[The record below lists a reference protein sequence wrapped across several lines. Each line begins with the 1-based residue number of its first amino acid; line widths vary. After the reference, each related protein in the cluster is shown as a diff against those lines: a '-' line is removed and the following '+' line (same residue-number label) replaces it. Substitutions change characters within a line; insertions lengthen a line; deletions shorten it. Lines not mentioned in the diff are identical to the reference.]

1 LSSSFSLLLC
11 VCVQHC
17 LSLRRTLPYHP
28 RLRIGLSLI
37 NRPAGWWVRKHSADL
52 TGRNRSVHKRVHSLS
67 RSLFC
72 VISRR
77 VRWRPKSNTERKGNK
92 EREISGR
99 SRLTFIYCGIY
110 LPTPP
115 HPTSL
120 PSVYIMSW
128 GAAAAGGWLYWLIQ
142 LFMHNGKARA
152 LLSCTVVYVVRSIL
166 PCYMFK

>member
-1 LSSSFSLLLC
+1 LSCPAPSLSFS
-11 VCVQHC
+11 VCVYNTVCHYGV
-17 LSLRRTLPYHP
+17 LFAPYTYHP

-115 HPTSL
+115 DPTSL

-128 GAAAAGGWLYWLIQ
+128 GGGGCGWLAVLANSA
-142 LFMHNGKARA
+142 FHA
-152 LLSCTVVYVVRSIL
+152 
-166 PCYMFK
+166 